1 MLGWSNFRD
10 CNKSVYIVGLEQK
23 KHEMSHEAIILLG
36 YQAILIVGK
45 ISRLHN
51 ECDLLSF
58 KYLFIDGIYLRSTT
72 ATTTEDEDS
81 LTRCNPLQ
89 VSSGIS
95 RLSSPEQPLVAAN
108 K

>member
-10 CNKSVYIVGLEQK
+10 RNKSVYIVGLEQK

-45 ISRLHN
+45 VPRLHN

-58 KYLFIDGIYLRSTT
+58 KYLFIDGIYLRRWRQLKMKIYSP
-72 ATTTEDEDS
+72 AVI
-81 LTRCNPLQ
+81 PH
-89 VSSGIS
+89 SG
-95 RLSSPEQPLVAAN
+95 
-108 K
+108 